1 MAPQLGSD
9 DEISEMEEVSE
20 TFIIVSAKNSP
31 LIERKETS
39 NMDINEVENF
49 TKDINSAKSDTKLS
63 SFMNGK
69 SKLDPDPPDKDVPGK
84 LIGGPSSNKKD
95 ADTEVTKIT
104 TNQFISAH
112 NPQLKKSEKDVT
124 ISGVKFNSEEDQEN
138 IRPDKLKAK
147 NKLNLKLN
155 FNKKADDK
163 SDQGATNGHPAT
175 LNLPSPVTCLTSDK
189 TSKVKRDSKKRVKVS
204 KTKVKVPKDTKS
216 TEPSSVGTSNELIH
230 PVKQNDSKS
239 DITEN
244 PKNHCETLSNAE
256 SIQNKKTTRN
266 ECQSDIKE
274 QIALDDTSTN
284 KTVECIA
291 KETGAST
298 TKCDHAE
305 PSSNSS
311 GMKIHA
317 EFKLQLSNNKYFY
330 QTFDFVYINFFISD
344 PNGCDCL
351 ERKTPGIDEMIR
363 KSTVLRK
370 SSSEKSAGKSRRRG
384 SLPSPPLQPF
394 LIKESIHR
402 ARKDSGSFE
411 EEPVTP
417 TPENHD
423 ENTDADDF
431 RDEEEEEI
439 VVLFQQNVG
448 CDDNE
453 ESDEDENSWSP
464 SSLSDDD
471 NDVTNEKSD
480 PKVRP
485 APPSRLP
492 PPELE
497 EENGKTKVTEKFM
510 KDLIR

>member
-1 MAPQLGSD
+1 M
-9 DEISEMEEVSE
+9 
-20 TFIIVSAKNSP
+20 
-31 LIERKETS
+31 
-39 NMDINEVENF
+39 
-49 TKDINSAKSDTKLS
+49 
-63 SFMNGK
+63 
-69 SKLDPDPPDKDVPGK
+69 
-84 LIGGPSSNKKD
+84 
-95 ADTEVTKIT
+95 
-104 TNQFISAH
+104 
-112 NPQLKKSEKDVT
+112 
-124 ISGVKFNSEEDQEN
+124 
-138 IRPDKLKAK
+138 
-147 NKLNLKLN
+147 
-155 FNKKADDK
+155 
-163 SDQGATNGHPAT
+163 
-175 LNLPSPVTCLTSDK
+175 
-189 TSKVKRDSKKRVKVS
+189 
-204 KTKVKVPKDTKS
+204 
-216 TEPSSVGTSNELIH
+216 
-230 PVKQNDSKS
+230 
-239 DITEN
+239 
-244 PKNHCETLSNAE
+244 
-256 SIQNKKTTRN
+256 
-266 ECQSDIKE
+266 IK
-274 QIALDDTSTN
+274 
-284 KTVECIA
+284 
-291 KETGAST
+291 
-298 TKCDHAE
+298 
-305 PSSNSS
+305 
-311 GMKIHA
+311 
-317 EFKLQLSNNKYFY
+317 
-330 QTFDFVYINFFISD
+330 
-344 PNGCDCL
+344 
-351 ERKTPGIDEMIR
+351 

-370 SSSEKSAGKSRRRG
+370 SSSEKNAGKSRRRG

-417 TPENHD
+417 APETND